1 MEGLVM
7 DSRDIFVLYG
17 NSPKEMIKEIL
28 TEAGIEEEIYPDDM
42 IGIKPNL
49 VVAKKSSL
57 GATTDPEL
65 AAGVIEYLQSK
76 GYYNLAILE
85 SPGIGY
91 RTERVFEVCGYLEL
105 AEKYSIPLID
115 LQKDSYSTVR
125 VEGLDIKICNK
136 ALEIDYLVNMPVLK
150 GHCQTT
156 ITCALKNLKGCIPDS
171 EKRNFHTQGLHKP
184 IACLNKALKQDLVIV
199 DGIMGDL
206 DFEEGGNPV
215 QMDRIIMGK
224 DPVLVDSYA
233 AEVMGHRI
241 EDIPYIK
248 MAEELGIGSADLSGA
263 TIRELNNGRG
273 NRVKKS
279 PRKVERLV
287 RNVKESNACSVCYGN
302 LVHALKRLD
311 EQGKLGMLREEL
323 YIGQGYKDKE
333 IEGIGIGVCTRGAGL
348 NVPGCPPEAK
358 EIVKILSSCIKS

>member
-1 MEGLVM
+1 MVKE
-7 DSRDIFVLYG
+7 VL
-17 NSPKEMIKEIL
+17 N
-28 TEAGIEEEIYPDDM
+28 EAGIEEEINSTDL

-49 VVAKKSSL
+49 VVPKKSSL

-65 AAGVIEYLQSK
+65 VAGLIEYLHSK

-91 RTERVFEVCGYLEL
+91 RTQRVFEACGYLEL
-105 AEKYSIPLID
+105 AERYDIPLID
-115 LQKDSYSTVR
+115 LQKDSYSIIK
-125 VEGLDIKICNK
+125 VEGLDIKVCNK
-136 ALEIDYLVNMPVLK
+136 ALEIDYLINMPVLK

-171 EKRNFHTQGLHKP
+171 EKRKFHTRGLHKP

-215 QMDRIIMGK
+215 QMNRIIMGR
-224 DPVLVDSYA
+224 DPVLIDSYT
-233 AEVMGHRI
+233 AEIMGHQI

-248 MAEELGIGSADLSGA
+248 IAAGLGIGSADLSTA
-263 TIRELNNGRG
+263 SIKELNEGRG
-273 NRVKKS
+273 VEVKKNS
-279 PRKVERLV
+279 RKVARLV
-287 RNVKESNACSVCYGN
+287 RNVKESSACSVCYGN

-311 EQGKLGMLREEL
+311 EQGKLAALKDKL
-323 YIGQGYKDKE
+323 YIGQGYKGE
-333 IEGIGIGVCTRGAGL
+333 EMEGIGIGVCTKGTEV
-348 NVPGCPPEAK
+348 NVPGCPVKAK
-358 EIVKILSSCIKS
+358 DIIEILSRYLKS